1 MIENAEKAEKK
12 ESSFLVPFLIGG
24 LVGAGIALLL
34 APKSGKELRKD
45 IVDLTAR
52 TRDKVNATVEKGR
65 DLYQEGATVVRS
77 AVEAGKI
84 AYMEE
89 KEKHRQAV

>member
-1 MIENAEKAEKK
+1 MTENIEKK
-12 ESSFLVPFLIGG
+12 EGSFVVPFLIGG

-45 IVDLTAR
+45 IVDLSAR
-52 TRDKVNATVEKGR
+52 TRDKVNATVERSR
-65 DLYQEGATVVRS
+65 DLYKDSVAAVKT

-84 AYMEE
+84 AYVEE
-89 KEKHRQAV
+89 RERQRNVS